1 MARNDRQK
9 TQRKTLQSIE
19 ETTQED
25 METSTNMGWNARSQ
39 YIPNN
44 LNTATHN
51 SPPATHNKPRRRTHR
66 QKEDVA
72 NDFLQVQRKVMIA
85 KSFVLIITV
94 FAMYFFPLVVHHYKK
109 GSNEVQELPNDT
121 NPWNNFTTICISIF
135 ISLVGFAIIQWLNRY
150 ATDKGP
156 RRKRIRQTED
166 ERKKSE
172 AYDVRLVN
180 QNATIAKWCVLFITI
195 FAMYFFPLQVY
206 HYKNGSNEK
215 NQQTEIR
222 FLPVQEIPDD
232 KNPWNFETICIPWNF
247 ETICISIMIALAN
260 FATIQRISPY
270 HYWERTFM
278 MISMVMLYYMVFFFV
293 LNDHLIPDHLMQK
306 SFFVILVWR
315 CYLNSRD
322 VKLVDIAS
330 LE

>member
-1 MARNDRQK
+1 MTMNNRHK
-9 TQRKTLQSIE
+9 TQQNLERIE
-19 ETTQED
+19 EITEED
-25 METSTNMGWNARSQ
+25 METSTNTGWNSRNLH
-39 YIPNN
+39 IPNN

-51 SPPATHNKPRRRTHR
+51 SPPATHNTPRRRTRR
-66 QKEDVA
+66 QEEDAA
-72 NDFLQVQRKVMIA
+72 NDFLQVQLKVMIV
-85 KSFVLIITV
+85 KSFVVVITV
-94 FAMYFFPLVVHHYKK
+94 FAMYFFV
-109 GSNEVQELPNDT
+109 
-121 NPWNNFTTICISIF
+121 NNFTAICISIF
-135 ISLVGFAIIQWLNRY
+135 IALVGFAIIQWLNRY
-150 ATDKGP
+150 ATDKEP
-156 RRKRIRQTED
+156 RRRRRRQTED
-166 ERKKSE
+166 ERNKSE

-180 QNATIAKWCVLFITI
+180 QNATRANWCVLFITI

-215 NQQTEIR
+215 NEQTEIR
-222 FLPVQEIPDD
+222 FLPVQEISDD
-232 KNPWNFETICIPWNF
+232 KNPWNFETIRIPWNF

-270 HYWERTFM
+270 QYWERTFM

-322 VKLVDIAS
+322 VKLVDIPS
-330 LE
+330 LELKRA